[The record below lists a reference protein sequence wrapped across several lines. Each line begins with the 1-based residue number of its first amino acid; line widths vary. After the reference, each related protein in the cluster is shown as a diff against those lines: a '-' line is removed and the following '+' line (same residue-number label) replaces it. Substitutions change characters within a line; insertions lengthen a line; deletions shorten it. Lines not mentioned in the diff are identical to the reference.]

1 MKQESVKIEDKG
13 GRRANHKTSTSL
25 TVDSKKNGAQA
36 SGSKSEHKSQ
46 RKMTSVFSAL
56 KTEADQGQNMNR
68 NQSLVK

>member
-1 MKQESVKIEDKG
+1 M
-13 GRRANHKTSTSL
+13 

-46 RKMTSVFSAL
+46 RKITSVFSAL